1 MAQRVADFVVRR
13 RRFGPKVTI
22 RVDLHG
28 VSTFGP
34 GDQRT
39 LIRWE
44 WIEDISVADGVVV
57 RSSKDR
63 VEFPPGSFGLDP
75 EMLAERLEQGR
86 SIAHRSDV
94 IAGLNAGFV
103 R

>member
-13 RRFGPKVTI
+13 RRFGPKVVL

-28 VSTFGP
+28 VSTYGP

-44 WIEDISVADGVVV
+44 WIEDIDVADGVTV
-57 RSSKDR
+57 RSSNER
-63 VEFPPGSFGLDP
+63 VEFPPGSFGLEP
-75 EMLAERLEQGR
+75 RHLAERLEAAR
-86 SIAHRSDV
+86 SIVQRSDV
-94 IAGLNAGFV
+94 IGELNAS
-103 R
+103 

>member
-13 RRFGPKVTI
+13 RRFGPKVTL

-34 GDQRT
+34 GDQRA

-44 WIEDISVADGVVV
+44 WITDISVAEGVVV
-57 RSSKDR
+57 RSSKER
-63 VEFPPGSFGLDP
+63 VEFPPGSFGMAP
-75 EMLAERLEQGR
+75 AALAERLEEAR
-86 SIAHRSDV
+86 SIEHRTDV
-94 IAGLNAGFV
+94 IAGLNAG
-103 R
+103 

>member
-13 RRFGPKVTI
+13 RRFGPKVTL

-44 WIEDISVADGVVV
+44 WIDDIFVADGVVV
-57 RSSKDR
+57 RSSKEH
-63 VEFPPGSFGLDP
+63 VEFPPGAFGIEP
-75 EMLAERLEQGR
+75 AQLAERLEKGR
-86 SIAHRSDV
+86 SIEHRTDV
-94 IAGLNAGFV
+94 IAGLNAG
-103 R
+103 

>member
-13 RRFGPKVTI
+13 RRFGPKVML

-44 WIEDISVADGVVV
+44 WIEDISVADGVLV

-63 VEFPPGSFGLDP
+63 VEFPPGSFGLEP
-75 EMLAERLEQGR
+75 RLLAERLEKGR
-86 SIAHRSDV
+86 SIEHRADV
-94 IAGLNAGFV
+94 ISGLNAG
-103 R
+103 